1 MSESRRESPL
11 QDDDDTPLQSIVAG
25 VTTGLVLTVAF
36 GLLALGVSWFWV
48 VFPVGLGGLLP
59 VAMGLAKWY
68 EQRQTDHQTPTL
80 ESTTT
85 AEEEAL
91 ETLRNRY
98 ARGEIDEAEFE
109 RRLEALLEPSRSRML
124 RPTQP
129 ARRSKSRNR
138 VVVRQRSVC
147 VD

>member
-1 MSESRRESPL
+1 MSDSRRESPPP
-11 QDDDDTPLQSIVAG
+11 DDDETPLQTIVAG
-25 VTTGLVLTVAF
+25 ATTGLVLAVAF

-48 VFPVGLGGLLP
+48 VFPVGFAGLLP
-59 VAMGLAKWY
+59 VAMGVTKWY
-68 EQRQTDHQTPTL
+68 ERRQADPRTPTS

-109 RRLEALLEPSRSRML
+109 RRVEVLLETESVDDAEAYAAREKL
-124 RPTQP
+124 RE
-129 ARRSKSRNR
+129 
-138 VVVRQRSVC
+138 
-147 VD
+147 

>member
-25 VTTGLVLTVAF
+25 VTTGVVLTVAF
-36 GLLALGVSWFWV
+36 GLLALGVPWFWV
-48 VFPVGLGGLLP
+48 VFPVGFGGLLP
-59 VAMGLAKWY
+59 VAMGVTKWY
-68 EQRQTDHQTPTL
+68 EQRQTDHHTPTL

-109 RRLEALLEPSRSRML
+109 RRLEALLETESVEDAEAYA
-124 RPTQP
+124 
-129 ARRSKSRNR
+129 ARETLEE
-138 VVVRQRSVC
+138 
-147 VD
+147 